1 MTTVGT
7 GAGTEATAAAAATT
21 AVETAAAGLDRSPG
35 LAVVFAAP
43 EYDYETVV
51 ETVRAETNRAPLV
64 GCSTAGEFT
73 EAGPTDG
80 SVTVTL
86 VAGDGFE
93 AHVGLGEGLSDGPAD
108 AVASAAADLPPV
120 ADDDRHR
127 VGINLHDG
135 LLGRGEEVAMLGYQE
150 RPVPFVGG
158 SAADDLSLSET
169 VVFADDEVAT
179 DAVALALLAA
189 DRPFGRAV
197 GHGHEPLGDGHTVT
211 AADGSVVES
220 LDDRPAF
227 DAWRETVRE
236 HADGVDA
243 DLATLSPDDDAFG
256 ELLTRFEFGIET
268 GDGEFKVRWP
278 GLTRTTDGP
287 LRFATRIPEG
297 AELFVVDTDPEAQL
311 ATADRVTAA
320 AVDGPAESSPPAGA
334 VAFDCVCQGLVL
346 DDRFGDAVS
355 RMAERLSAP
364 LAGAQTYGEV
374 ALDHD
379 DMRAY
384 HNTTTSLLVFPE

>member
-1 MTTVGT
+1 MTDVGT
-7 GAGTEATAAAAATT
+7 GAGVADDAATAAGV
-21 AVETAAAGLDRSPG
+21 AVETATDGVGQTPA
-35 LAVVFAAP
+35 LALVFAAP
-43 EYDYETVV
+43 RYDYETVV
-51 ETVRAETNRAPLV
+51 ETVRAETDEAPLI

-73 EAGPTDG
+73 DDGPTDG

-93 AHVGLGEGLSDGPAD
+93 AHVGLGEGLSEDPAD
-108 AVASAAADLPPV
+108 AVGSAAADLPPV
-120 ADDDRHR
+120 VDDGRHR

-169 VVFADDEVAT
+169 VVFAGDETAT
-179 DAVALALLAA
+179 DAVALALLTA
-189 DRPFGRAV
+189 DRRFGRAV

-211 AADGSVVES
+211 AAADSVVES
-220 LDDRPAF
+220 LDGRPAF
-227 DAWRETVRE
+227 DVWRETVRE
-236 HADGVDA
+236 HATDVDA

-268 GDGEFKVRWP
+268 GDEEYKVRWP
-278 GLTRTTDGP
+278 GLTRTADGP
-287 LRFATRIPEG
+287 LRFATRVPEG
-297 AELFVVDTDPEAQL
+297 TELFVVDTDPEAQL
-311 ATADRVTAA
+311 STADHVTAA
-320 AVDGPAESSPPAGA
+320 AVDGDGSFTPAGA

-346 DDRFGDAVS
+346 GDQFGDAVA
-355 RMAERLSAP
+355 RMAETLSAP